1 MKFDDLY
8 LTLLKEAQGDEEDD
22 NSPPPVPDEQGGGG
36 EDAAPSPEGDGGLPE
51 EMDIDAMADDQ
62 GQPEEKVNPEEI
74 ELAKVAVRALYF
86 NLDAKDVHQYK
97 LKIKDE
103 IYPFEKIPDYFE
115 ETKQWKPVLAFIEH
129 IMDKFEGT
137 ASRWAE
143 TKEISG
149 KPIIQKIKMINRN
162 IPEEEQLDDARR
174 LYWVRI
180 ILNCML
186 FGKATE
192 NINIGDVT
200 ERNIEE
206 IFNWLKL
213 HYGVDT
219 RGITPG
225 KDYQAPGVF

>member
-8 LTLLKEAQGDEEDD
+8 LALLKEAEGDAPPIPREDEGGGSEEGDA
-22 NSPPPVPDEQGGGG
+22 PPAPGGEGEGLPDEVDL
-36 EDAAPSPEGDGGLPE
+36 DALEEPLEEEPES
-51 EMDIDAMADDQ
+51 
-62 GQPEEKVNPEEI
+62 NPEEI

-97 LKIKDE
+97 LKIKDDV
-103 IYPFEKIPDYFE
+103 IPFEKIPDYFE

-129 IMDKFEGT
+129 VMDKFEGT

-143 TKEISG
+143 EKEISG
-149 KPIIQKIKMINRN
+149 KPIVQKIKILNRN
-162 IPEEEQLDDARR
+162 IPIDQQLDDAKRI
-174 LYWVRI
+174 YWVRI
-180 ILNCML
+180 ILNCIL

-200 ERNIEE
+200 DRNIKEV
-206 IFNWLKL
+206 FNWLKL

-219 RGITPG
+219 RGITPS
-225 KDYQAPGVF
+225 KDYQSPGVF

>member
-8 LTLLKEAQGDEEDD
+8 LALLKEAEGDAPPIPGED
-22 NSPPPVPDEQGGGG
+22 EGGGG
-36 EDAAPSPEGDGGLPE
+36 EEGDAPPAPGGEGEGLPDEVDLDALE
-51 EMDIDAMADDQ
+51 EPVEEE
-62 GQPEEKVNPEEI
+62 PESNPEEI

-97 LKIKDE
+97 LKIKDNV
-103 IYPFEKIPDYFE
+103 IPFEKIPDYFE

-129 IMDKFEGT
+129 VMDKFEGT

-143 TKEISG
+143 EKEISG
-149 KPIIQKIKMINRN
+149 KPIVQKIKILNRN
-162 IPEEEQLDDARR
+162 IPIDQQLDDAKR

-180 ILNCML
+180 ILNCIL

-200 ERNIEE
+200 DRNIKEV
-206 IFNWLKL
+206 FNWLKL

-219 RGITPG
+219 RGITPS
-225 KDYQAPGVF
+225 KDYQSPGVF